1 MNYLSILLYIFAV
14 SISFTTIYISF
25 KLHKKYQLSY
35 LSIYLY
41 FLISINI
48 LGFFNL
54 IGRYLAINL
63 LHDSPRQTVMLLN
76 YMFGFLNF
84 PFVVLSIY
92 LFFYLMRSLIEK
104 EASPSFNKFYFIF
117 WAIIFLAQVLLTKN
131 YFDTKDD
138 RLLKYFYQGVNLLA
152 IISFCL
158 IALYLLLKVKGITEG
173 IRKKALRSFGL
184 IYLICFVFV
193 YSLTSKYILPYFGS
207 FRVPVVIFLFF
218 TQNLPALLYLKHYLD
233 KYYVEPQIQLET
245 EADLKGFFS
254 KHEISK
260 REQEIIVLMLKGKS
274 NRDIEKE
281 LFISLHTVKNHIY
294 NIYQKLGVKNRLQI
308 NNLIRNYIQNKK

>member
-1 MNYLSILLYIFAV
+1 
-14 SISFTTIYISF
+14 
-25 KLHKKYQLSY
+25 
-35 LSIYLY
+35 
-41 FLISINI
+41 
-48 LGFFNL
+48 
-54 IGRYLAINL
+54 
-63 LHDSPRQTVMLLN
+63 
-76 YMFGFLNF
+76 MFGFLNF

>member
-1 MNYLSILLYIFAV
+1 MNYLSIFLYIFAV
-14 SISFTTIYISF
+14 SISFITIYISF

-54 IGRYLAINL
+54 IGRYLTINL
-63 LHDSPRQTVMLLN
+63 LHDSPRQTVMLLSN
-76 YMFGFLNF
+76 MFGFLNF

-92 LFFYLMRSLIEK
+92 LFFYLMRSLLEK
-104 EASPSFNKFYFIF
+104 EAWPLFNKLYFIF
-117 WAIIFLAQVLLTKN
+117 WVIIFLTQVLLTKN

-138 RLLKYFYQGVNLLA
+138 RLLKYFYQGLNLLA

-173 IRKKALRSFGL
+173 IKKKALRNFGL
-184 IYLICFVFV
+184 IYLLCFVFIYTV
-193 YSLTSKYILPYFGS
+193 TSKYILPYLGS
-207 FRVPVVIFLFF
+207 LAVPVVIFLFF

-274 NRDIEKE
+274 NSDIEKE

-308 NNLIRNYIQNKK
+308 NNLIRNYLQSKK